1 MRRAA
6 LRLVATFDA
15 GLALLFAV
23 LKLFAGFA
31 GFALDFRF
39 IVQVLVLAVGA
50 VGARGFGR
58 FKLRAGQTKRT
69 VVRSGGGE
77 RLDFALRAV
86 GARVCL
92 GVQSVLSFGARFA
105 PAFGVLRLALV
116 LALRAGFTLIVRE
129 ESARVAARA
138 RCGVLRCARRACG
151 SAATVASARLL
162 FTHAIFSSA
171 WRVGRTLTVRTRGTA
186 LACLIRKPSI
196 AVCVTRRAFFGTI
209 FGAFRTRRG
218 NAAVA
223 RAYILDASALSVF
236 VLAVV
241 ALCAFRIAVLW
252 TVRASG
258 GSFACSGARALF
270 KSALTVLRGLYRSR
284 LLIV

>member
-1 MRRAA
+1 M
-6 LRLVATFDA
+6 RLVATVGA
-15 GLALLFAV
+15 VCAHLFAV
-23 LKLFAGFA
+23 LELFAGFA

-58 FKLRAGQTKRT
+58 FKLRSGQTKRT

-77 RLDFALRAV
+77 RLDFTPRAV

-105 PAFGVLRLALV
+105 PSLGVLRLALV

-129 ESARVAARA
+129 ESARVAAHA
-138 RCGVLRCARRACG
+138 RCGALRCARRACG

-162 FTHAIFSSA
+162 FAHTIFRGA
-171 WRVGRTLTVRTRGTA
+171 WRVRRTLTIRTCGTA

-196 AVCVTRRAFFGTI
+196 AVFVCVTRRAFFGTI